1 MTHDAPAYGLWSLVI
16 INSLVFIIFAFS
28 FTKPQTS
35 RDWRSFGA
43 FSAFI
48 VALFAEMYGFPLT
61 IYLLYGWLSSH
72 YPGIDFLSHDAG
84 HLLEM
89 LFGWRGNPHF
99 GPFHVLSNVLI
110 VAGFMVLSSAW
121 TVLYRAQKQ
130 GTLATTGLYARMR
143 HPQYVGFV
151 LIMFRFLLQWTT
163 LVTLLM
169 FPILV
174 WMYGR
179 LAIAE
184 EKEMRARYGALY
196 DAYAS
201 TTPRFIPSLRKST
214 HAAPRNHMER
224 V

>member
-1 MTHDAPAYGLWSLVI
+1 
-16 INSLVFIIFAFS
+16 
-28 FTKPQTS
+28 
-35 RDWRSFGA
+35 
-43 FSAFI
+43 
-48 VALFAEMYGFPLT
+48 
-61 IYLLYGWLSSH
+61 
-72 YPGIDFLSHDAG
+72 
-84 HLLEM
+84 M
-89 LFGWRGNPHF
+89 LFGWGGNPHF

-110 VAGFMVLSSAW
+110 VAGFMMLSSAW

-151 LIMFRFLLQWTT
+151 LIMFGFLLQWTT

-184 EKEMRARYGALY
+184 EKAMRARYGALY

-201 TTPRFIPSLRKST
+201 RTPRFLPSLRKST
-214 HAAPRNHMER
+214 HAAQRHMER